1 MGVVVLCCLGE
12 EVIRRLTGCT
22 DDAEVRVLWLRLYRT
37 FIEAIDAIDN
47 GVSQY
52 DTTLK
57 PLYRVN
63 TDLSARVGYLNG
75 THSWQPTTH
84 NTTQDE
90 RFERASQLTGR
101 EFTDALMFAY
111 HDWLPARRVVQ
122 AAIERRFDVHPSGVI
137 IRLDEMVVWK
147 SHIAALEDSLQLSP
161 PLLYVLYKDER
172 SKWRVQCVPAAEDS
186 FQSRKALPEA
196 WRGIR
201 DDALSA
207 LSGIAGCIFVHASGF
222 IGGAETYESALAMA
236 VASREMP
243 GQIEIEGGGKKQKV
257 DEMKL

>member
-1 MGVVVLCCLGE
+1 MCGVLCAGE

-22 DDAEVRVLWLRLYRT
+22 DDAEVRVMWLRLYRT

-57 PLYRVN
+57 PTYRIN
-63 TDLSARVGYLNG
+63 TDLSSRVGYLNNS
-75 THSWQPTTH
+75 HPWDPTSQH
-84 NTTQDE
+84 ATQDD
-90 RFERASQLTGR
+90 RFEAASQLTGR
-101 EFTDALMFAY
+101 EFTEALMFCY
-111 HDWLPARRVVQ
+111 HEWLPARRVVQ
-122 AAIERRFDVHPSGVI
+122 TAIERRHDVHPSGVI
-137 IRLDEMVVWK
+137 VRLDELVVWK
-147 SHIAALEDSLQLSP
+147 SHIASLEDELALSP
-161 PLLYVLYKDER
+161 QLLYVLYADER
-172 SKWRVQCVPAAEDS
+172 GKWRVQCVPAAEDS

-207 LSGIAGCIFVHASGF
+207 LTGIPGCIFVHASGF

-236 VASREMP
+236 VASWEMP
-243 GQIEIEGGGKKQKV
+243 GQIEGGNKKQKV

>member
-1 MGVVVLCCLGE
+1 M
-12 EVIRRLTGCT
+12 
-22 DDAEVRVLWLRLYRT
+22 WLRLYRT

-52 DTTLK
+52 DTTTK

-63 TDLSARVGYLNG
+63 TDLSARVGHLNG
-75 THSWQPTTH
+75 TQSWNPTSL
-84 NTTQDE
+84 NETQDQ
-90 RFERASQLTGR
+90 RFERASQLTGK
-101 EFTDALMFAY
+101 EFTDALMFCY

-122 AAIERRFDVHPSGVI
+122 SAIERRLDVHPSGVI
-137 IRLDEMVVWK
+137 VRLDESVVWK
-147 SHIAALEDSLQLSP
+147 SHITALEDSLQLSP
-161 PLLYVLYKDER
+161 QLLYVLYMDER
-172 SKWRVQCVPAAEDS
+172 GKWRVQCVPAAEDS

-207 LSGIAGCIFVHASGF
+207 LTGIPGCIFVHASGF
-222 IGGAETYESALAMA
+222 IGGAETYEGALAMA
-236 VASREMP
+236 VASWEMP
-243 GQIEIEGGGKKQKV
+243 GQIEGGGKKQKV